1 MPMTTTF
8 REFSSLAEVASY
20 TESNREEDAAILLS
34 AIRNVEMSEDGP
46 VNFRSVD
53 ENMGK
58 LCKKHLTNSLNS
70 QVYTQDIKTTVRCVG
85 CPVWGLN
92 GVGGCRFNNAYT
104 NAILRK
110 EVLKNPVWYEGK
122 TLEGLLLW
130 GVACMAYTAITQR
143 S

>member
-8 REFSSLAEVASY
+8 RKFSSLAEVAGY
-20 TESNREEDAAILLS
+20 VESNREEDAALLLS
-34 AIRNVEMSEDGP
+34 VIRNVEMPEGGP
-46 VNFRSVD
+46 VNFSMVD

-58 LCKKHLTNSLNS
+58 LCEKHLTNSLNR
-70 QVYTQDIKTTVRCVG
+70 QVYTPDIKTTVRCVG
-85 CPVWGLN
+85 CPVWSLN
-92 GVGGCRFNNAYT
+92 GVGGCRFNNSYT
-104 NAILRK
+104 NSLLRH
-110 EVLKNPVWYEGK
+110 EVLKQPVWYEGK

>member
-8 REFSSLAEVASY
+8 REFSSLAEVVSY
-20 TESNREEDAAILLS
+20 VESNREEDAALLLS
-34 AIRNVEMSEDGP
+34 AIRNVEMPEGGP
-46 VNFRSVD
+46 VNFSMVD
-53 ENMGK
+53 ENMGI

-70 QVYTQDIKTTVRCVG
+70 QVYTQDIKTTLRCVG
-85 CPVWGLN
+85 CPVWSLN

-130 GVACMAYTAITQR
+130 GVACMAHTAITQ
-143 S
+143 SS

>member
-8 REFSSLAEVASY
+8 REFSSLAEVAGY
-20 TESNREEDAAILLS
+20 VESNREEDAAILLS
-34 AIRNVEMSEDGP
+34 AIRNVEMPEGGP
-46 VNFRSVD
+46 VNFSMVD

-58 LCKKHLTNSLNS
+58 LCKKHLTNSLNR

-85 CPVWGLN
+85 CPVWSLN

-130 GVACMAYTAITQR
+130 GVACMAYTSVIQG

>member
-8 REFSSLAEVASY
+8 REFSSLAEVVSY

-34 AIRNVEMSEDGP
+34 AIRNVEMPEGGP
-46 VNFRSVD
+46 VNFSSVD

-58 LCKKHLTNSLNS
+58 LCKKYLTNSLNG

-104 NAILRK
+104 NAILRH
-110 EVLKNPVWYEGK
+110 EVLKQPVWYEGK

-130 GVACMAYTAITQR
+130 GVACMAYTSVIQG

>member
-8 REFSSLAEVASY
+8 REFSSLAEVVSY

-34 AIRNVEMSEDGP
+34 AIRNVEMSEGGP
-46 VNFRSVD
+46 VNFRAVD
-53 ENMGK
+53 ESMGK
-58 LCKKHLTNSLNS
+58 LCKKHLTNSLNR

-85 CPVWGLN
+85 CPVWSLN

-130 GVACMAYTAITQR
+130 GVACMAYTSVIQG

>member
-34 AIRNVEMSEDGP
+34 AIRNVEMPEGGP
-46 VNFRSVD
+46 VNFSMVD

-85 CPVWGLN
+85 CPVWSLN

-104 NAILRK
+104 NSLLRH
-110 EVLKNPVWYEGK
+110 EVLKQPVWYEGK
-122 TLEGLLLW
+122 TLEGVLLW
-130 GVACMAYTAITQR
+130 GVACMAYTSVIQG

>member
-8 REFSSLAEVASY
+8 REFSSLAEVVSY

-34 AIRNVEMSEDGP
+34 AIRNVEMSEGGP
-46 VNFRSVD
+46 VNFSMVD

-58 LCKKHLTNSLNS
+58 LCKKHLTNSLNR

-85 CPVWGLN
+85 CPVWSLN

-104 NAILRK
+104 NSLLRH
-110 EVLKNPVWYEGK
+110 EVLKQPVWYEGK
-122 TLEGLLLW
+122 TLEGVLLW
-130 GVACMAYTAITQR
+130 GVACMAYTSVIQG